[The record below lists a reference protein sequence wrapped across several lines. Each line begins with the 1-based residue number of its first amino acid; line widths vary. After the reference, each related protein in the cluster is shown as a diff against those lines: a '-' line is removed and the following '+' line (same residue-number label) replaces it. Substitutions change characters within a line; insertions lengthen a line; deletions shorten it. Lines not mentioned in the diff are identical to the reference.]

1 MTKKRAAEPWEE
13 EEEGRRNKEKEEET
27 GKLTSAA
34 RLCTLRTLN
43 K

>member
-1 MTKKRAAEPWEE
+1 MTKKRAAELWEE
-13 EEEGRRNKEKEEET
+13 EMEGRRNKKKEEET

-34 RLCTLRTLN
+34 CLCTLRTLN